1 MHCAYAIAVE
11 EIDDI
16 ERVAIQDDVHWL
28 ARLATNKARI
38 QGQRR
43 KVINSEN
50 IKGWENS
57 EDPGGHSQNEL
68 PVPIRSGWC
77 CCCSCLLLWL
87 LLLLLCC

>member
-38 QGQRR
+38 QGNGKKSSNNNHNKFAICCEVDHNAPFLLPRLTPR
-43 KVINSEN
+43 M
-50 IKGWENS
+50 
-57 EDPGGHSQNEL
+57 DPT
-68 PVPIRSGWC
+68 PIR
-77 CCCSCLLLWL
+77 
-87 LLLLLCC
+87 